1 MSRCLRRRGRAAA
14 GGALV
19 VLAAA
24 ALVVGWP
31 LAPRATATAPFVV
44 LQLNLCNGGFSPC
57 FSGGKRSVDSAIAL
71 INDRQPDVV
80 TLNEICARDI
90 TRMAQET
97 GYRWQFMPVG
107 TKGSGAPY
115 QCSDG
120 RGDYGIA
127 VISNPKRGAARD
139 AVVKQQYAHQDGGNQ
154 QLGYLC
160 APFSEFEACTTTLST
175 AKAGIAALQQCQ
187 ELADATRRHNP
198 ATVLGGD
205 FNLREQGNPD
215 VRKCVPPGW
224 FRHGDGDVQHVLAT
238 ESRFTFGSAE
248 NLAVPG
254 TDHPGL
260 LVNLTW

>member
-160 APFSEFEACTTTLST
+160 APLLGVRGVHHHPFH
-175 AKAGIAALQQCQ
+175 GQGRDRRAA
-187 ELADATRRHNP
+187 
-198 ATVLGGD
+198 
-205 FNLREQGNPD
+205 
-215 VRKCVPPGW
+215 
-224 FRHGDGDVQHVLAT
+224 
-238 ESRFTFGSAE
+238 
-248 NLAVPG
+248 AVPG
-254 TDHPGL
+254 TRRRDTQAQPGDRPRRRL
-260 LVNLTW
+260 QPARAGQP